1 MLHPQKSKSGQSW
14 KLSNS
19 FVDNSHL
26 LSIGKIVG
34 VHGLKG
40 VLKVFSYAEST
51 DRFTPG
57 MPLHL
62 KDSHGNGFI
71 LKIVWAKPHSKKIL
85 LSLEGI
91 SHRDQ
96 AEELVGLDLFIEK
109 AALEVLEE
117 GTYYW
122 ADLMGLSVYNLAG
135 DHLGEVS
142 AIVQTGSNDV
152 YVVKKR
158 DGTTEIEVLIPA
170 LASVVREVDLDR
182 RTMRVDLPEGL

>member
-1 MLHPQKSKSGQSW
+1 VLRPQKSKNGQFW

-51 DRFTPG
+51 ARFAPG
-57 MPLHL
+57 VSLHL
-62 KDSHGNGFI
+62 KNSRGKEFI
-71 LKIVWAKPHSKKIL
+71 MKIVWAKPHSKTIL

-91 SHRDQ
+91 SDRDQ
-96 AEELVGLDLFIEK
+96 AEELVGSDLFIEK

-152 YVVKKR
+152 YVVKR
-158 DGTTEIEVLIPA
+158 RHGTTETEVLIPA

>member
-1 MLHPQKSKSGQSW
+1 MLRLQKSKSGPSW
-14 KLSNS
+14 KLSNN

-40 VLKVFSYAEST
+40 VLKIFSYAEST
-51 DRFTPG
+51 ARYTPG

-71 LKIVWAKPHSKKIL
+71 LKIVWAKPHSKTIL

-91 SHRDQ
+91 SSRDR
-96 AEELVGLDLFIEK
+96 AERLVGSELFIEK
-109 AALEVLEE
+109 SALEVLEE

-122 ADLMGLSVYNLAG
+122 ADLMGLSVYSLEG

-152 YVVKKR
+152 YVVKKKA
-158 DGTTEIEVLIPA
+158 GTEEMEVLVPA
-170 LASVVREVDLDR
+170 LASVVREIDLDQR
-182 RTMRVDLPEGL
+182 IMRVDLPEGL

>member
-1 MLHPQKSKSGQSW
+1 MLRPQKSKNGQSW

-51 DRFTPG
+51 ARYTPG

-71 LKIVWAKPHSKKIL
+71 LKIVWAKPHSKTIL

-96 AEELVGLDLFIEK
+96 AEELVGSDLFIEK

-122 ADLMGLSVYNLAG
+122 ADLMGLSVYSLDG
-135 DHLGEVS
+135 DHLGEIS

-152 YVVKKR
+152 YVVKR
-158 DGTTEIEVLIPA
+158 REGTTEIEVLIPA
-170 LASVVREVDLDR
+170 LESVVREVDLDR
-182 RTMRVDLPEGL
+182 RIMRVDLPEGL

>member
-40 VLKVFSYAEST
+40 VLKVFSYAESA

-96 AEELVGLDLFIEK
+96 AEELVGSDLFIEK

-152 YVVKKR
+152 YVVKRR

>member
-1 MLHPQKSKSGQSW
+1 VLRQQKSKNERSW

-34 VHGLKG
+34 VHGLRG

-51 DRFTPG
+51 ARYTPG

-62 KDSHGNGFI
+62 KDSHGKEFI
-71 LKIVWAKPHSKKIL
+71 LKIVWAKPHSKTIL

-91 SHRDQ
+91 GNRDQ
-96 AEELVGLDLFIEK
+96 AEELVGSNLFIEK

-122 ADLMGLSVYNLAG
+122 ADLMGLSVFSLAG
-135 DHLGEVS
+135 DHLGEIS

-152 YVVKKR
+152 YVVKKKE
-158 DGTTEIEVLIPA
+158 GTAETEVLIPA
-170 LASVVREVDLDR
+170 LESVVREVDLDR

>member
-1 MLHPQKSKSGQSW
+1 MLRLQKSKSGQSW
-14 KLSNS
+14 KLSNN

-40 VLKVFSYAEST
+40 VLKIFSYAEST
-51 DRFTPG
+51 ARYTPG

-71 LKIVWAKPHSKKIL
+71 LKIVWAKPHSKTIL
-85 LSLEGI
+85 LSLKGI
-91 SHRDQ
+91 SSRDQ
-96 AEELVGLDLFIEK
+96 AEKFVGSELFMEK
-109 AALEVLEE
+109 TALEVLEE

-122 ADLMGLSVYNLAG
+122 ADLMGLSVYSLEG

-152 YVVKKR
+152 YVVNKKA
-158 DGTTEIEVLIPA
+158 GTEEMEVLVPA
-170 LASVVREVDLDR
+170 LASVVREIDLDQR
-182 RTMRVDLPEGL
+182 IMRVDLPEGL

>member
-1 MLHPQKSKSGQSW
+1 MLRLQKSKSGQSW
-14 KLSNS
+14 KLSNN

-40 VLKVFSYAEST
+40 VLKIFSYAEST
-51 DRFTPG
+51 ARYTPG

-71 LKIVWAKPHSKKIL
+71 LKIVWAKPHSKTIL

-91 SHRDQ
+91 SSRDQ
-96 AEELVGLDLFIEK
+96 AEKFVGSELFIEK
-109 AALEVLEE
+109 TALEVLEE

-122 ADLMGLSVYNLAG
+122 ADLMGLSVYSLEG

-152 YVVKKR
+152 YVVKKKA
-158 DGTTEIEVLIPA
+158 GTEEMEVLVPA
-170 LASVVREVDLDR
+170 LASVVREIDLDQR
-182 RTMRVDLPEGL
+182 IMRVDLPEGL

>member
-1 MLHPQKSKSGQSW
+1 MLRPQKSKNGQSW

-51 DRFTPG
+51 ARYTPG

-71 LKIVWAKPHSKKIL
+71 LKIVWAKPHSKTIL

-96 AEELVGLDLFIEK
+96 AEELVGSDLFIEK

-122 ADLMGLSVYNLAG
+122 ADLMGLSVYSLDG
-135 DHLGEVS
+135 DHLGEIS

-152 YVVKKR
+152 YVVKR
-158 DGTTEIEVLIPA
+158 REGTKEIEVLVPA
-170 LASVVREVDLDR
+170 LESVVREIDLDR

>member
-1 MLHPQKSKSGQSW
+1 VLRKQKSKNERSW

-34 VHGLKG
+34 VHGLRG

-51 DRFTPG
+51 ARYTPC

-62 KDSHGNGFI
+62 KDSHGKEFI
-71 LKIVWAKPHSKKIL
+71 LKIVWAKPHSKTIL

-91 SHRDQ
+91 GNRDQ
-96 AEELVGLDLFIEK
+96 AEELVGSNLFIEK

-122 ADLMGLSVYNLAG
+122 ADLMGLSVFSLAG
-135 DHLGEVS
+135 DHLGEIS

-152 YVVKKR
+152 YVVKKKE
-158 DGTTEIEVLIPA
+158 GTAETEVLIPA
-170 LASVVREVDLDR
+170 LESVVREVDLDR